1 MDIEITMR
9 NNYLIRNYVIP
20 LNYDLH
26 IYPSKNS
33 GQAVLWSTALSN
45 LESSKNLISKL
56 MN

>member
-9 NNYLIRNYVIP
+9 NNYLKHNYVIS
-20 LNYDLH
+20 LNYVLH

-33 GQAVLWSTALSN
+33 GQAVLWSTALTN

>member
-9 NNYLIRNYVIP
+9 NNYVKRNYVIS
-20 LNYDLH
+20 LNYVLH
-26 IYPSKNS
+26 NYPSKNS
-33 GQAVLWSTALSN
+33 GQAVLWSAASSN